1 MANLRTSIGK
11 ITGGGIK
18 QHLRADLDI
27 VPEEIDVGA
36 YVLILGERWD
46 YYALVADL
54 AHNSGGDRRFAERP
68 IQDRLPDGLAR
79 RVNRRTLKPTAQLMT
94 NLCMPAGDGSTTNKP
109 VPATSLPPLHAPVCL
124 AEADDIA
131 RLFGQPE
138 QLGHWV
144 VGYTREQGHP
154 VAIDLR
160 NLIRRSV
167 GFFGATGTGKSMIAR
182 VILSGLIRMDL
193 AATLTI
199 DLHNELAYDDTAT
212 DSGGTDMHVWPR
224 KGNAHPGSPPGS
236 CSGTWN
242 DGYPG
247 LGHPA
252 ARGRTQP
259 DRCHPYSYQRAGSRL
274 WQELAE
280 RISSA

>member
-1 MANLRTSIGK
+1 
-11 ITGGGIK
+11 
-18 QHLRADLDI
+18 
-27 VPEEIDVGA
+27 
-36 YVLILGERWD
+36 
-46 YYALVADL
+46 
-54 AHNSGGDRRFAERP
+54 

-124 AEADDIA
+124 AAAVDIA
-131 RLFGQPE
+131 RLFGQPD
-138 QLGHWV
+138 QPGCWV

-199 DLHNELAYDDTAT
+199 DLHNE
-212 DSGGTDMHVWPR
+212 
-224 KGNAHPGSPPGS
+224 
-236 CSGTWN
+236 
-242 DGYPG
+242 
-247 LGHPA
+247 
-252 ARGRTQP
+252 
-259 DRCHPYSYQRAGSRL
+259 
-274 WQELAE
+274 
-280 RISSA
+280 